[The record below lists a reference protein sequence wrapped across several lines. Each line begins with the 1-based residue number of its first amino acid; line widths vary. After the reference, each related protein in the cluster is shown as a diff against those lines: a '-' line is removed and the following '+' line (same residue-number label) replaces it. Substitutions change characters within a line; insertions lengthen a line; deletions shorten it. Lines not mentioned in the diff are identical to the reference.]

1 MVYEVVDID
10 EESIA
15 KTMDEEYDLEVDFIV
30 VDIYYM
36 R

>member
-1 MVYEVVDID
+1 MVYEVVDTD

-15 KTMDEEYDLEVDFIV
+15 KTMDEAYDLEVDFIIV
-30 VDIYYM
+30 GIYYM